1 MENTE
6 LMNELLKTQKKQL
19 KTTRVLTFFAG
30 LILAA
35 VLVCSIVLLPN
46 LYKTIKQ
53 ANELIADVNI
63 SLESVDTLVA
73 DVDTLVIDNTEAL
86 TEALTSLNTL
96 MDENSEGI
104 TEALENVNELME
116 ANTDSVTEAL
126 ENINKVDFEELN
138 RAIKNLS
145 DVIQPLADF
154 FNRF

>member
-19 KTTRVLTFFAG
+19 KTTRVLTVFTG
-30 LILAA
+30 LVLAA

-53 ANELIADVNI
+53 ANTLMAEANL
-63 SLESVDTLVA
+63 SLDSVDTLVA
-73 DVDTLVIDNTEAL
+73 DVDTLVTDNTEAL
-86 TEALTSLNTL
+86 TAALGN
-96 MDENSEGI
+96 I
-104 TEALENVNELME
+104 NVLME
-116 ANTDSVTEAL
+116 ENTDSVTEAL
-126 ENINKVDFEELN
+126 DNINKVDFDELN